1 MMLHSIST
9 AMKNLVLAQQ
19 KEDCTESQ
27 QKQQQSSSPSA
38 GSSKYASEQQ
48 EEAEIS
54 SHSQM
59 LGGMPL
65 PIRQT
70 GEKKAVCSMEG
81 CVVIPQSAVLGMAA
95 SQEAALAQAQSLP
108 DPQKTESLQ
117 SMPALGQDETEES
130 PKEQVILGTSE
141 QLLQLSHQRWH
152 TLFLSVIKKII
163 SLSPADDS
171 RANHPPA
178 TAQRWPARDPCHHNR
193 GFALP
198 SHAHHGLPGTG
209 RRM

>member
-9 AMKNLVLAQQ
+9 AMKNLVLTHQ

-27 QKQQQSSSPSA
+27 QKQQQPSSPSA
-38 GSSKYASEQQ
+38 GSSKSASKQQ
-48 EEAEIS
+48 EEVEIS

-70 GEKKAVCSMEG
+70 GEKKAVCSMEE

-95 SQEAALAQAQSLP
+95 SQEAALAQAQSLL

-130 PKEQVILGTSE
+130 PKEQVILGKSE
-141 QLLQLSHQRWH
+141 QLLQLTTAVQTTPQPQHKDGLRE
-152 TLFLSVIKKII
+152 IRAII
-163 SLSPADDS
+163 IA
-171 RANHPPA
+171 
-178 TAQRWPARDPCHHNR
+178 
-193 GFALP
+193 ALP
-198 SHAHHGLPGTG
+198 CPPMPIMVCRELEGEC
-209 RRM
+209 R